1 MEERNANLTLRSDMQ
16 TNMRRWVV
24 LSVVIGGAVL
34 VGVSRAPWMEGPEVQ
49 QASMLAPP
57 RLPEPKPVFAVPE
70 PPPAEPSRD
79 VPTLVEVSQKKIDRR
94 IHALAEEMAEMWTRN
109 PEELVVVIDDAARS
123 MPSAPSVTL
132 LLAIAHAETNGMILD
147 VSEAGA
153 VGLAQA
159 TPVAYRQEGLEG
171 KLFVTSDY
179 LVGSRAY
186 IMKKPLGDADT
197 IASMIADKDTPARRK
212 TAKRLLASAKSLR
225 REGIDELELLAP
237 YASEKYFAKIEAMD
251 EHNKA
256 VLARLGKLLET
267 GSRAELRSFRND
279 TRTEYRALKQ
289 QQLASWTRYQKEL
302 IVERDR
308 MLEKHFGMP
317 HQMVKRTMAYEAS
330 EYLGEHLDDRFSA
343 KSMARFLVR
352 HLDRKAV
359 EARKLAKSEK
369 DVEAMT
375 AALYNGGSHN
385 VKRMLAGLIRTLPET
400 DKYMKKVPATKRRL
414 DAVIAG
420 TAMGDGQVRTLR

>member
-1 MEERNANLTLRSDMQ
+1 MRTNSSVWWAALGVALGCGVFGLTRLPLGDAE
-16 TNMRRWVV
+16 
-24 LSVVIGGAVL
+24 I
-34 VGVSRAPWMEGPEVQ
+34 Q
-49 QASMLAPP
+49 QAGMLAPP
-57 RLPEPKPVFAVPE
+57 RRPAPPPVVIPD
-70 PPPAEPSRD
+70 PPPAEPSSD
-79 VPTLVEVSQKKIDRR
+79 TPTLVQVSQKNIDSR
-94 IHALAEEMAEMWTRN
+94 IDALAREMADMWTRN

-159 TPVAYRQEGLEG
+159 TPVAYHQEEMDG
-171 KLFVTSDY
+171 KLFVTRDY
-179 LVGSRAY
+179 LIGSRAY

-197 IASMIADKDTPARRK
+197 IASLLVDKDTPARRK
-212 TAKRLLASAKSLR
+212 KAKNLLVSAKKLR
-225 REGIDELELLAP
+225 REGIDELDLLAP
-237 YASEKYFAKIEAMD
+237 HASKKYFVEIKKMD

-256 VLARLGKLLET
+256 VLARLGKLLES
-267 GSRAELRSFRND
+267 GSRAQLRTFRND
-279 TRTEYRALKQ
+279 TRKEYRALKEK
-289 QQLASWTRYQKEL
+289 QLTSWVRYQKEL
-302 IVERDR
+302 IAERDR
-308 MLEKHFGMP
+308 MLEEHFDTDART
-317 HQMVKRTMAYEAS
+317 VKRTMAYEAS

-359 EARKLAKSEK
+359 EARKLTKK
-369 DVEAMT
+369 DGDVEAMT

-400 DKYMKKVPATKRRL
+400 EKYMRKVPATRRRL
-414 DAVIAG
+414 DSVIAG
-420 TAMGDGQVRTLR
+420 ENGVRTLR

>member
-1 MEERNANLTLRSDMQ
+1 MQ

-24 LSVVIGGAVL
+24 LGAVL
-34 VGVSRAPWMEGPEVQ
+34 SGVVLGVAVTQLPWLQVPELQ
-49 QASMLAPP
+49 QASMLPP
-57 RLPEPKPVFAVPE
+57 RRVAPQPVFAVPE
-70 PPPAEPSRD
+70 PPPAEPSSE
-79 VPTLVEVSQKKIDRR
+79 VPTLIQVSQTKIDHR
-94 IHALAEEMAEMWTRN
+94 IDALAREMAEMWTRN

-132 LLAIAHAETNGMILD
+132 LLAIAHAETNGKILD

-159 TPVAYRQEGLEG
+159 TPVAYRQEGFEG

-179 LVGSRAY
+179 LIGSRAY

-197 IASMIADKDTPARRK
+197 IASMIVDKDTPARRK
-212 TAKRLLASAKSLR
+212 KAMRLLASAKQLR
-225 REGIDELELLAP
+225 REGIDELDLLAP
-237 YASEKYFAKIEAMD
+237 YAAKRYFTKIEDMD
-251 EHNKA
+251 AHNKA
-256 VLARLGKLLET
+256 VLARLGRLLEK
-267 GSRAELRSFRND
+267 GSRAELRTFRNS

-289 QQLASWTRYQKEL
+289 TQLAAWARYQKEL
-302 IVERDR
+302 IAKRDA
-308 MLEKHFGMP
+308 MLEAHFGIP
-317 HQMVKRTMAYEAS
+317 HQAVKRTLAYEAS
-330 EYLGEHLDDRFSA
+330 EYLGEKLDDRFSA

-352 HLDRKAV
+352 HLDRKTN
-359 EARKLAKSEK
+359 EARELAKSEA

-400 DKYMKKVPATKRRL
+400 EKYMKKVPATRRRL
-414 DAVIAG
+414 DGVIAG
-420 TAMGDGQVRTLR
+420 AAMGDNQVRTLR